1 MFGALRSTR
10 LALAGIAA
18 AALLATFGDY
28 GARAQAPTPSDV
40 ECKEICRVTKTG
52 LALKVLPRV
61 NVSIYK
67 SKDVQSAVVEANVAA
82 FVPLLVFERE
92 GIDYSNPQDAKGWYK
107 VGHQANQPVGYM
119 RAADVLEWRNAVV
132 VSYSHRG
139 TGEAERKPVIM
150 FEKREH
156 LLKIMESQQP
166 LAVATEYYKRLDA
179 KDVPEGIITREPDT
193 FVDIKKKFYLLPVL
207 QWLDLTDQGFEDTR
221 VLQIAAAT
229 PGRAPVD
236 PKTQCT
242 TQRKDFNDCIQ
253 SMGTV
258 GDDQLTIDVVYVID
272 FTGSMQSYINA
283 VNEATR
289 NSAKVFAA
297 EATAEERI
305 KFGLI
310 SYTDT
315 PASRGE
321 NSGAPVAVNHTPE
334 LVTRA
339 MLADIIAR
347 DGKVIPA
354 GGDIQEETFAGVL
367 EGINARWRSNS
378 VRLIILIGDA
388 SGHEPSHPQNTTGK
402 DARALR
408 LLATE
413 QNIYIATLYIKNPQQ
428 ATDWALGQDQFRV
441 LAENP
446 GTTPNFKAVD
456 ADPREIENALS
467 EVTAEMVQRI
477 RKLKADRRPAP
488 GAPVA
493 DTKGQTAGPVGAF
506 RAALVEYIGR
516 ATEPPPD
523 ITAWVLDKD
532 LTNFNKRSFDV
543 HVLVTRAD
551 LDQLTKGVQN
561 LIEAFELN
569 KTTNE
574 GFFNTL
580 RSMSATIS
588 VDFDVSKSDTLSKSP
603 LIPRWIESLPYKSEI
618 MGMRFQDFEDM
629 NADKRQSQLN
639 RLKSLVQLYRSILE
653 RQEAWQKLNDT
664 LPHEMHVYPLP
675 LDNLP

>member
-1 MFGALRSTR
+1 MTKTFARAR

-18 AALLATFGDY
+18 VALLGSFGRDTV
-28 GARAQAPTPSDV
+28 RAQQPDV

-61 NVSIYK
+61 NVNIYK
-67 SKDVQSAVVEANVAA
+67 AKDIQSPTIQSNVDA
-82 FVPLLVFERE
+82 FVPLLVFERD
-92 GIDYSNPQDAKGWYK
+92 GIDHSNPTEAKGWYK
-107 VGHQANQPVGYM
+107 VGHQVGQPLGFM
-119 RAADVLEWRNAVV
+119 RATDVLEWRNAVV

-139 TGEAERKPVIM
+139 TGDSERKPVIM
-150 FEKREH
+150 FQKREQ
-156 LLKIMESQQP
+156 LLKVMESHNP
-166 LAVATEYYKRLDA
+166 LATAANYYKRLDA
-179 KDVPEGIITREPDT
+179 KDVPEDVITREPDT

-207 QWLDLTDQGFEDTR
+207 QWLDLTDQGFDDTR
-221 VLQIAAAT
+221 ILQIAAAV
-229 PGRAPVD
+229 PGRAAVD
-236 PKTQCT
+236 PKAACT

-272 FTGSMQSYINA
+272 FSGSMQSYINA

-297 EATAEERI
+297 EASAEERI
-305 KFGLI
+305 KFGLV

-315 PASRGE
+315 PASRGDS
-321 NSGAPVAVNHTPE
+321 SGAPVAVNHTAE

-339 MLADIIAR
+339 ALADIIAR

-388 SGHEPSHPQNTTGK
+388 SGHETSHPQNTTGK

-477 RKLKADRRPAP
+477 RKLKADRKPAP
-488 GAPVA
+488 GASGAPVA
-493 DTKGQTAGPVGAF
+493 DAKGSAAGPVGAF

-532 LTNFNKRSFDV
+532 MTNHNKRAFDV
-543 HVLVTRAD
+543 HVLATRAD

-561 LIEAFELN
+561 LIEAYELN

-580 RSMSATIS
+580 RSMSATLS

-618 MGMRFQDFEDM
+618 MTMRFQEFEDM

-653 RQEAWQKLNDT
+653 RQEAWVKLNET
-664 LPHEMHVYPLP
+664 MPHDQHVYPLP